1 MINQQTSRKI
11 IFYLISFVLIIN
23 LFFGYRVYSSAK
35 NDIPEEDGYSYIYRL
50 MPVINT
56 VRKNYVDAD
65 KVSYKNIVKGALK
78 GILRELDPFCSYMEP
93 QTVKNMVEENEGKE
107 FGGVGMIVSY
117 KDGTLVVIAPLDD
130 SPAFKAGIKPG
141 DIILEIDGKQ
151 TSNMNLDE
159 CVKMLKGEPGTKV
172 ELEILREDM
181 EQSFSLTLV
190 RENIELSTVKAA
202 KIIEDGI
209 AYLRITQFTIP
220 TAAKLDE
227 ELLKLKEKGMNAII
241 IDLRGNPGGLLNS
254 AIEVCSRFIETGKL
268 VVSTVGRNQEYEK
281 KYYALNCKKYL
292 DSGDNNFP
300 MVILVDQNSASASE
314 IFAGCMKDY
323 KRAVLIGTKTFGKGS
338 VQTIIPLPDDD
349 GGAIRLTTAK
359 YFTPNKLQIHE
370 HGIEPDISVPLS
382 RKQMEQIYNQRLAY
396 PGIVKPEGHNTTTDI
411 QLERAI
417 EIIKGIKIYETAQ
430 K

>member
-1 MINQQTSRKI
+1 MS
-11 IFYLISFVLIIN
+11 
-23 LFFGYRVYSSAK
+23 
-35 NDIPEEDGYSYIYRL
+35 
-50 MPVINT
+50 VINT

-227 ELLKLKEKGMNAII
+227 
-241 IDLRGNPGGLLNS
+241 
-254 AIEVCSRFIETGKL
+254 
-268 VVSTVGRNQEYEK
+268 
-281 KYYALNCKKYL
+281 
-292 DSGDNNFP
+292 
-300 MVILVDQNSASASE
+300 
-314 IFAGCMKDY
+314 
-323 KRAVLIGTKTFGKGS
+323 
-338 VQTIIPLPDDD
+338 
-349 GGAIRLTTAK
+349 
-359 YFTPNKLQIHE
+359 
-370 HGIEPDISVPLS
+370 
-382 RKQMEQIYNQRLAY
+382 
-396 PGIVKPEGHNTTTDI
+396 
-411 QLERAI
+411 
-417 EIIKGIKIYETAQ
+417 
-430 K
+430 